1 MSGINGR
8 SGKHHFPMLW
18 FLAIFVVLLIV
29 AAAYFEIDQA
39 VASRGQIIPG
49 SRTQVIQSVDGG
61 MVVALHVR
69 EGDRVVAGQLLAEL
83 ESDRAKATLDQA
95 GFELASKQIAVL
107 RVRAEIA
114 GIAPDY
120 NRFMK
125 EWPDLIK
132 VQDGLYTQRKRGLNE
147 DLAAMKSSL
156 SLAQSELSMSQRL
169 YRSGDISQTEVMR
182 AQRQVIEIQARM
194 SAIKN
199 KYYQDAQT
207 ELAKLEDELSL
218 SRAKWD
224 DRQSVL
230 NHTSIRSPSDGVVK
244 VVRVSTLGGV
254 LKPGDELLQ
263 ISPVDDVLVAEIKI
277 NPADVGGL
285 HIGLPVTVRFDA
297 LDSSIYGSVQG
308 KITYISPDTL
318 NEKAGNDQ
326 SVNYYR
332 AEVALDVGSKLDAQI
347 SSDIIKPGML
357 VNADIRTGTRTVLY
371 YLAKPI
377 VKAFSGA
384 LAQR

>member
-1 MSGINGR
+1 MNGIN
-8 SGKHHFPMLW
+8 GKHHFPMLW
-18 FLAIFVVLLIV
+18 FLAIFIVLLVV

-39 VASRGQIIPG
+39 VSSRGQIIPG

-83 ESDRAKATLDQA
+83 ESDRAKAMLDQA
-95 GFELASKQIAVL
+95 RFELASKQIAAL

-114 GIAPDY
+114 GTSPSY
-120 NRFMK
+120 GSFVN
-125 EWPDLIK
+125 EWPDLVR
-132 VQDGLYTQRKRGLNE
+132 VQDALYAQRKLGFNE
-147 DLAAMKSSL
+147 DVAAMKSSL
-156 SLAQSELSMSQRL
+156 NLAQSELSMSQRL
-169 YRSGDISQTEVMR
+169 YRSGDISETEVMR
-182 AQRQVIEIQARM
+182 AQRQVIEIQARI
-194 SAIKN
+194 SATRN

-207 ELAKLEDELSL
+207 ELAKLEDDMSV

-244 VVRVSTLGGV
+244 VVRLSTLGGV

-263 ISPVDDVLVAEIKI
+263 ISPVDDVLVAEVKV

-285 HIGLPVTVRFDA
+285 HVGLPVTVRFDA
-297 LDSSIYGSVQG
+297 LDSSIYGNVQG

-318 NEKAGNDQ
+318 NEKGANDQ
-326 SVNYYR
+326 PINYYR
-332 AEVALDVGSKLDAQI
+332 AEVALDVGSKLDTKI
-347 SSDIIKPGML
+347 SPEIIKPGML